1 MMRPMKLRSI
11 KFVGSAVVVAG
22 LAAGLSG
29 CVSYGNTHA
38 LITPV
43 GVAGYHTFKPANA
56 PRNVPPDIQLQQ
68 DRDPNRIAAAKV
80 EQPAADNGT

>member
-1 MMRPMKLRSI
+1 MKMRLSKLV
-11 KFVGSAVVVAG
+11 FSAMVLTGLTAG
-22 LAAGLSG
+22 VSG

-56 PRNVPPDIQLQQ
+56 PARDIQLPYQG
-68 DRDPNRIAAAKV
+68 DPNRIANAKAKE
-80 EQPAADNGT
+80 EQAADNET

>member
-1 MMRPMKLRSI
+1 MKMRSLKL
-11 KFVGSAVVVAG
+11 VCSAMVLAG
-22 LAAGLSG
+22 LTAGVSG

-56 PRNVPPDIQLQQ
+56 PGRDVQMPDQ
-68 DRDPNRIAAAKV
+68 RDPNRIADAKAKE
-80 EQPAADNGT
+80 EQAADNET

>member
-1 MMRPMKLRSI
+1 MKMRFMKL
-11 KFVGSAVVVAG
+11 VCSAIVMTG
-22 LAAGLSG
+22 LAAGLTG

-38 LITPV
+38 LLTPV

-68 DRDPNRIAAAKV
+68 DRDPNRIADAKAKQ
-80 EQPAADNGT
+80 EAAADNDT